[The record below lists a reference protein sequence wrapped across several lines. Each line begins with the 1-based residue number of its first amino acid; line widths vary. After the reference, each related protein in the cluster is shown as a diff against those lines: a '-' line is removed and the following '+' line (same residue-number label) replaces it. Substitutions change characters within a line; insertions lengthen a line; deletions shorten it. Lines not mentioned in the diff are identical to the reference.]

1 MDATDMAVTL
11 AWAIWR
17 GIDPKYKMEKARV
30 IWDQFQT
37 RLQGEAGTT
46 TDLARYVNSVCS
58 KLGVAHLGDGKDL
71 AEIDAVLSAGQD
83 REVLNALRDR
93 TALIVVRVRLLNE
106 ARKEEYEARRKA
118 RSNEYEQEDE
128 LIEAQKGGL
137 FADDDEN

>member
-1 MDATDMAVTL
+1 
-11 AWAIWR
+11 
-17 GIDPKYKMEKARV
+17 
-30 IWDQFQT
+30 
-37 RLQGEAGTT
+37 
-46 TDLARYVNSVCS
+46 
-58 KLGVAHLGDGKDL
+58 VAHLGDGKDL